1 MFNTNKKTSGGH
13 RRISDLMPWA
23 VFVAPGVILN
33 KDGSFQQT
41 LCFRGPDFASSS
53 SEHLIQ
59 VCARLNNACKR
70 FGSGWALFIEAARR
84 REEAYLEETSFPD
97 PVSQLIDEE
106 RRAFFQSSQQTYS
119 STYYFTLQYL
129 PPEENSRRVGK
140 LFVQQTGKTETA
152 YKEVLTQFNSHAQLL
167 HNLLSEFMYDVKI
180 LNNDETLTYLHQCVS
195 DKKHPVTAPESPM
208 YLDTLLCD
216 SPLHNG
222 FTLQLG
228 EAHLKTLSLTGFP
241 SASMPALL
249 EQLNTLPVE
258 YRWVTR
264 YIPMDK
270 LEAEQVLKGYRRRW
284 FSKRKS
290 ALSMLMEVFSKSES
304 ALQDNAAVRYAQDT
318 DEAMQELAADYVSY
332 GYFTATITLINN
344 DVNKLETA
352 AQEVERI
359 INGLGF
365 VTFRESV
372 NALEAWLSSLPGQ
385 AYANIRAPL
394 LHSLNVC
401 HLLPVSSP
409 WAGSSHNK
417 HLNAPAM
424 MMAHTRG
431 SSPFYFSNHVNDVG
445 HQLIIGPTGSGK
457 SVLLNMIALQFLRYD
472 KAQVFIFDKGLSFL
486 ISTLSAGGQLYHL
499 MGEKNG
505 LKFQPLA
512 MIDEQQERLWALE
525 WLAGLCSEEGAL
537 SSEEKELLWDTLE
550 LLKDLPIEHR
560 SMTSFHTLLQNEQL
574 KQRLQSY
581 TSDGPFGQLFDG
593 QYQHLNESRWLC
605 FEMEQLM
612 EQPAALAPVLLY
624 LFHLLEKRFTGEPG
638 LLILDEAWLF
648 LDHPLFSQRIREWL
662 KTLRKKNVSVIFA
675 TQSIADLMESSITSS
690 LLESCPSRVFLPNS
704 RALEPGL
711 AHIYEHLGL
720 SDQQINL
727 IAGASPRQD
736 YYYQSSIGNALFNLQ
751 LGPVALAFADS
762 GGQQKKQ
769 MVQQFYE
776 RYGYPAFIPA
786 YLDSQGLGDLSSI
799 FRVDKQVSVPEI
811 LKDEYLPEEG
821 GVCE

>member
-1 MFNTNKKTSGGH
+1 MFKIHKKALESH

-23 VFVAPGVILN
+23 VLVAPGVILN

-70 FGSGWALFIEAARR
+70 FGSGWALFIEASRR
-84 REEAYLEETSFPD
+84 REEAYLDETSFPD
-97 PVSQLIDEE
+97 PVSQLIEEE
-106 RRAFFQSSQQTYS
+106 RREFFQSSQQTYS

-129 PPEENSRRVGK
+129 PPEDNTRSAGR
-140 LFVQQTGKTETA
+140 LFVHQAADAETA
-152 YKEVLTQFNSHAQLL
+152 YSEILVQFKGHTQLL
-167 HNLLSEFMYDVKI
+167 YNLLSEFMYDVKM
-180 LNNDETLTYLHQCVS
+180 LNDDETLIYLHQCVS
-195 DKKHPVTAPESPM
+195 DKKHPVVTPDGPV
-208 YLDTLLCD
+208 YLDHLLCD

-228 EAHLKTLSLTGFP
+228 EAYLKTLSLTGFP

-249 EQLNTLPVE
+249 EQLNALPVE

-284 FSKRKS
+284 FAKRKS

-304 ALQDNAAVRYAQDT
+304 ALQDNAAMRYAQDA

-332 GYFTATITLINN
+332 GYFTATITLINKDSN
-344 DVNKLETA
+344 ELETA
-352 AQEVERI
+352 AQEVERV

-365 VTFRESV
+365 VTFRENV

-409 WAGSSHNK
+409 WAGNAWNQ
-417 HLNAPAM
+417 HLQAPAM

-431 SSPFYFSNHVNDVG
+431 ASPFYFSNHVNDVG

-457 SVLLNMIALQFLRYD
+457 SVLLNMIALQFLRYQQ
-472 KAQVFIFDKGLSFL
+472 AQVFIFDKGLSFL
-486 ISTLSAGGQLYHL
+486 ISTLSTGGKLYHL
-499 MGEKNG
+499 TGDKG
-505 LKFQPLA
+505 KLKFQPLA
-512 MIDEQQERLWALE
+512 NIDQPEEQLWALE
-525 WLAGLCSEEGAL
+525 WIAGLCSEEGLL
-537 SSEEKELLWDTLE
+537 SAEDKELLWETLE
-550 LLKDLPIEHR
+550 LLKGLPVEHR
-560 SMTSFHTLLQNEQL
+560 SMTSFHTLLQSEHL
-574 KQRLQSY
+574 KQLLQSY
-581 TSDGPFGQLFDG
+581 TLDGPFGELFDG
-593 QYQHLNESRWLC
+593 QYQHLDDSRWLC

-612 EQPAALAPVLLY
+612 DQPAALAPVLLY
-624 LFHLLEKRFTGEPG
+624 LFHLLEQQFTGAPT

-648 LDHPLFSQRIREWL
+648 LDHPLFSRRIREWL

-675 TQSIADLMESSITSS
+675 TQSIADLIESTITSS
-690 LLESCPSRVFLPNS
+690 LLESCPSRVFLPNN

-711 AHIYEHLGL
+711 AHIYEYLGL

-727 IAGASPRQD
+727 IANASPRQD
-736 YYYQSSIGNALFNLQ
+736 YYYQSSVGNALFNLQ

-762 GGQQKKQ
+762 GGPQKKQ
-769 MVQQFYE
+769 LVRRLYKH
-776 RYGYPAFIPA
+776 YGYPAFIPA
-786 YLDSQGLGDLSSI
+786 YLKTQGLQDLATI
-799 FRVDKQVSVPEI
+799 FQPDVENEAMSF
-811 LKDEYLPEEG
+811 DENVAGNEELII
-821 GVCE
+821 